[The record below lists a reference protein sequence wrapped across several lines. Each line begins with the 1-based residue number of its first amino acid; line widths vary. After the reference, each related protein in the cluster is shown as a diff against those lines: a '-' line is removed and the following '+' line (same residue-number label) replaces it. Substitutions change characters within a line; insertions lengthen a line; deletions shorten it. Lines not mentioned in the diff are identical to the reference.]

1 MSLYGKNLGKTI
13 SLYLMDGTA
22 SGRWQ
27 VTLVNWSGI
36 VYGIPHSEL
45 KKCIGMAELNTP
57 GVYFLFGRDD
67 RTGKPFVYVGE
78 ADDTYKRLLQEHS
91 FEKRG
96 DYWTEAIVLVTP
108 DGTLE
113 KGRIK
118 YLENRFYQ
126 IAVEAKQYIVKNKN
140 TPKQSPL
147 PQSVRDAMEEF
158 LLTARLILSALR
170 YRVFEP
176 LVWEKQPASK
186 AQAYNPLPA
195 EEQEEDLLYFDKG
208 KGKAVGRITSEGFWV
223 LKGSYINSVTASHLS
238 AGVKAKR
245 AEYASRI
252 DRKGILQED
261 VCFGSPS
268 FAAAFVCG
276 YSVSG
281 LQAWKNKDGISLKE
295 INAET
300 DSSPKTGADVNQ
312 EKGNTASVVEV
323 SSPEPEILHLASRTI
338 SVWGYR
344 KGDGFVICKGSGFRT
359 EARVSCAGWILKLRE
374 NLLKE
379 KKVQNGVFTED
390 VFFKSTSAAAACAA
404 GGTMN
409 GRKEWK
415 YADGKSISERDEE

>member
-1 MSLYGKNLGKTI
+1 MSFYGKNLGKTI

-27 VTLVNWSGI
+27 AVLSNWIGT

-45 KKCIGMAELNTP
+45 KKCSGITDLNAP

-78 ADDTYKRLLQEHS
+78 ADNTYKRLLQEHS
-91 FEKRG
+91 FEKKG
-96 DYWTEAIVLVTP
+96 DYWTEAVVLITP

-126 IAVEAKQYIVKNKN
+126 IAVKAKRYIVKNGN

-147 PQSVRDAMEEF
+147 SLRVQDMMEEF
-158 LLTARLILSALR
+158 ILNARFILSALR
-170 YRVFEP
+170 YKVFEP
-176 LVWEKQPASK
+176 LVWEKQSASK
-186 AQAYNPLPA
+186 AQAYNLLPT

-223 LKGSYINSVTASHLS
+223 LKGSFINPVTASHLS

-295 INAET
+295 INAGT
-300 DSSPKTGADVNQ
+300 DSSPKAGADVNQ
-312 EKGNTASVVEV
+312 GKENTASVAEG

-338 SVWGYR
+338 SV
-344 KGDGFVICKGSGFRT
+344 
-359 EARVSCAGWILKLRE
+359 
-374 NLLKE
+374 
-379 KKVQNGVFTED
+379 
-390 VFFKSTSAAAACAA
+390 
-404 GGTMN
+404 
-409 GRKEWK
+409 
-415 YADGKSISERDEE
+415 